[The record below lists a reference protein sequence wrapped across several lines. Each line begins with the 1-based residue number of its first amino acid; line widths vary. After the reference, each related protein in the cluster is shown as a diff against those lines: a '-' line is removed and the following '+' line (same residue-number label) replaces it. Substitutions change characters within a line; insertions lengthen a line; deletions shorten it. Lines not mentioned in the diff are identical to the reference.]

1 MHRDNHLKK
10 YNKTMNKM
18 KFEAAMAYESP
29 KCDVVDIKTEGVL
42 CYSFETPEE
51 YDDPYDWN

>member
-1 MHRDNHLKK
+1 
-10 YNKTMNKM
+10 MNKM

-42 CYSFETPEE
+42 CYSFETPEDKGT
-51 YDDPYDWN
+51 YGWDL